1 MGPVRTSLVLV
12 LLAAS
17 AGCAAPVIHLTWSR
31 PPLLRVT
38 ASQSVAVEVAK
49 DGKTVTPNAAIGTA
63 IGITRGQVMNKDM
76 AVEALRAELVGQLQN
91 MGFAVADRSR
101 ADVVIRM
108 MPTAWKYQLEPSV
121 KSLTAG
127 RGRLDIA
134 VDVLDLHG
142 TAGQVIFHDEYW
154 ASDHAEHLGEPEV
167 MVRASGRVV
176 TRFLEDMRPQRVSA
190 KVEMDDSDPIV
201 GPGLELCRK
210 NQFEAAYL
218 ALAQALNK
226 KPDSSA
232 ALYDLGV
239 MAEIRGSYDEAEDL
253 LKRATNISPKPI
265 YYTALERVR
274 AARADNTGMQSP

>member
-12 LLAAS
+12 LLALS
-17 AGCAAPVIHLTWSR
+17 AGCSAPVIHLTWSR
-31 PPLLRVT
+31 PPLLRLS
-38 ASQSVAVEVAK
+38 ASQSVALEVVK
-49 DGKTVTPNAAIGTA
+49 DGKEVTPNGVLGAAIGV
-63 IGITRGQVMNKDM
+63 TRGQVMNKDM
-76 AVEALRAELVGQLQN
+76 AVEALRAELKGQMQN
-91 MGFAVADRSR
+91 MGFAVVDRSR
-101 ADVVIRM
+101 ADVVIKM
-108 MPTAWKYQLEPSV
+108 TPSGWAYHLEPGA

-127 RGRLDIA
+127 RGRLDIT

-154 ASDHAEHLGEPEV
+154 ASDYAEHLGEPEV

-176 TRFLEDMRPQRVSA
+176 ARFLEDMRPQRVSA
-190 KVEMDDSDPIV
+190 KVEMDDSDPVV

-239 MAEIRGSYDEAEDL
+239 MAEIRGSYGEAEDL
-253 LKRATNISPKPI
+253 LKRATEIASKPI
-265 YYTALERVR
+265 YYTALQRVR
-274 AARADNTGMQSP
+274 AARADSAGMQGP